1 MSSDEG
7 PMNEPE
13 TLPQVGI
20 RIIIGLLPD
29 LESTKRVL
37 QELRARGIPDDHIGL
52 AMRRPE
58 QAAPPPEEGPTPT
71 TEDAAAGAVGGGIVG
86 GFAGLLAATG
96 VVVIP
101 GLVPLLAGGALASA
115 LGLTGA
121 SVAAGASV
129 GATAGGL
136 VGGLV
141 SINVPETAARRYD
154 EAVRQGRVLVTVK
167 TDQDPASIRALLE
180 RHGADIGAGS

>member
-1 MSSDEG
+1 
-7 PMNEPE
+7 MNESR
-13 TLPQVGI
+13 TASRAATHLVV
-20 RIIIGLLPD
+20 GLLPD
-29 LESTKRVL
+29 IESTKQVL
-37 QELRARGIPDDHIGL
+37 RELRSLGIPDDHIGL
-52 AMRRPE
+52 AMRQPGE
-58 QAAPPPEEGPTPT
+58 ADHPPATAAAPT
-71 TEDAAAGAVGGGIVG
+71 TEDAAAGAVGGGIIG

-115 LGLTGA
+115 LGVTGA
-121 SVAAGASV
+121 TVAAGAGV
-129 GATAGGL
+129 GAAAGGL

-154 EAVRQGRVLVTVK
+154 EAVREGRVLVTVK

-180 RHGADIGAGS
+180 RHGADTGVGS

>member
-1 MSSDEG
+1 
-7 PMNEPE
+7 MNKSQTHPRAD
-13 TLPQVGI
+13 T
-20 RIIIGLLPD
+20 RIVVGLLPD
-29 LESTKRVL
+29 FESAKQALRD
-37 QELRARGIPDDHIGL
+37 LRAYGISDDHIGL
-52 AMRRPE
+52 AMRHPDE
-58 QAAPPPEEGPTPT
+58 AAPSPAEGPTPT

-96 VVVIP
+96 VVLVP
-101 GLVPLLAGGALASA
+101 GLVPLLAGGTLASA

-121 SVAAGASV
+121 TVAAGAGI
-129 GATAGGL
+129 GAAAGGL

-167 TDQDPASIRALLE
+167 TEHDPASIRALLE
-180 RHGADIGAGS
+180 RHGAETGAQS